1 MSNVLERFLGYAK
14 VSTNSSEDT
23 HTTPSTEKQWVL
35 AKKIVEDLKSI
46 GLADAEVDKN
56 CYVMATLPSNVEK
69 KTLTVGFI
77 AHMDTCYEV
86 SDENI
91 QPQIFENYNGED
103 LVINKEKNIVLSTK
117 EFPDIKKYKGETIVT
132 TNGETLL
139 GADDKAGVSEI
150 VTAAEYL
157 INHPEIKHGTIKIA
171 ITPDE
176 EIGEGADHFDVK
188 KFNADLAYTVD
199 GGNLGEL
206 EYETFNAAQAII
218 KIHGQNS
225 HPGDAK
231 GKMVNSMYL
240 GSEFIS
246 MLPPDEVPPKTEGY
260 EGFYHLLWFK
270 GDVEQTSMKFILRDF
285 DKQKFEFKKQNVK
298 NIADKLNS
306 KYGEGTVEVE
316 VKDQYYNMKE
326 VIEKNK
332 YIFDIAYKAMEEVG
346 VKPVVN
352 PVRGGTDGSRLSY
365 MGLPTPNMFTGGLN
379 FHSRFE
385 YVPVSSME
393 KAVEVIL
400 KIIELYAKR

>member
-23 HTTPSTEKQWVL
+23 HTTPSTEKQRVL

-46 GLADAEVDKN
+46 GLTDAEVDKN
-56 CYVMATLPSNVEK
+56 CYVMATIPSNMGK

-103 LVINKEKNIVLSTK
+103 LVLNKEKNIVLSTK

-157 INHPEIKHGTIKIA
+157 VNHPEIKHGTIKIA

-199 GGNLGEL
+199 GGDLGEL

-218 KIHGQNS
+218 KIHGQNV
-225 HPGDAK
+225 HPGSAK
-231 GKMVNSMYL
+231 DKMVNSMYL
-240 GSEFIS
+240 GTEFIS
-246 MLPPDEVPPKTEGY
+246 MLPPDEVPAKTEGY
-260 EGFYHLLWFK
+260 EGFYHLLWFR
-270 GDVEQTSMKFILRDF
+270 GDVEQTSMKFIIRDF
-285 DKQKFEFKKQNVK
+285 DRQKFELKKQNVK
-298 NIADKLNS
+298 YITDKMNS

-332 YIFDIAYKAMEEVG
+332 YIFDIAYKAMEDVG

-400 KIIELYAKR
+400 KIIELYAER

>member
-14 VSTNSSEDT
+14 ISTNSSEDT

-35 AKKIVEDLKSI
+35 AKKLVEDLKGI

-56 CYVMATLPSNVEK
+56 GYVMATLPSNTDD

-86 SDENI
+86 PDDNI
-91 QPQIFENYNGED
+91 QPQIVKNYNGED
-103 LVINKEKNIVLSTK
+103 IVLNKEKNIVLSAS
-117 EFPDIKKYKGETIVT
+117 EFPELKNYIGDTIVT

-139 GADDKAGVSEI
+139 GADDKAGVAEI
-150 VTAAEYL
+150 ITAAEYL
-157 INHPEIKHGTIKIA
+157 IKHPEIKHGTIRIA
-171 ITPDE
+171 FTPDE
-176 EIGEGADHFDVK
+176 EIGEGTGHFDVK

-199 GGNLGEL
+199 GGALGEL
-206 EYETFNAAQAII
+206 EYETFNAAQAIV
-218 KIHGQNS
+218 KIHGQNV
-225 HPGDAK
+225 HPGSAK
-231 GKMVNSMYL
+231 DKMVNSMYL
-240 GSEFIS
+240 GNEFIS
-246 MLPPDEVPPKTEGY
+246 MLPPDEVPAKTEGY

-270 GDVEQTSMKFILRDF
+270 GDVENTRMKFILRDF

-298 NIADKLNS
+298 NIADKMNA
-306 KYGEGTVEVE
+306 KYGKGTVEVE
-316 VKDQYYNMKE
+316 VTDQYYNMKE

-332 YIFDIAYKAMEEVG
+332 HVFDIAYKAMEDVG

-352 PVRGGTDGSRLSY
+352 PVRGGTDGANLSY
-365 MGLPTPNMFTGGLN
+365 MGLPTPNLFGGGLN

-400 KIIELYAKR
+400 KIIELYAEK

>member
-14 VSTNSSEDT
+14 ISTNSSEDT

-35 AKKIVEDLKSI
+35 AKKLVEDLKGI
-46 GLADAEVDKN
+46 GLADAGVDKN
-56 CYVMATLPSNVEK
+56 GYVMATLPSNTDN

-86 SDENI
+86 PDDNI
-91 QPQIFENYNGED
+91 QPQIVKNYNGKD
-103 LVINKEKNIVLSTK
+103 IILNKEKNIVLSAR
-117 EFPDIKKYKGETIVT
+117 EFPELKNYIGDTIVT

-139 GADDKAGVSEI
+139 GADDKAGVAEI
-150 VTAAEYL
+150 ITAAEYL
-157 INHPEIKHGTIKIA
+157 IKHPEIKHGTIKIA
-171 ITPDE
+171 FTPDE

-199 GGNLGEL
+199 GGALGEL
-206 EYETFNAAQAII
+206 EYETFNAAQAIVT
-218 KIHGQNS
+218 IHGKNV
-225 HPGDAK
+225 HPGSAK
-231 GKMVNSMYL
+231 DIMVNSIYL
-240 GSEFIS
+240 GNEFIS
-246 MLPPDEVPPKTEGY
+246 MLPPDEVPAKTEGY

-270 GDVEQTSMKFILRDF
+270 GDVENTRMKFILRDF

-298 NIADKLNS
+298 NITDKMNA
-306 KYGEGTVEVE
+306 KYGKGTVEVE
-316 VKDQYYNMKE
+316 VTDQYYNMKE

-332 YIFDIAYKAMEEVG
+332 HVFDLAYKAMEDVG

-352 PVRGGTDGSRLSY
+352 PVRGGTDGANLSY
-365 MGLPTPNMFTGGLN
+365 MGLPTPNLFGGGLN

-400 KIIELYAKR
+400 KIIELYAEK